1 MELYDMGVSSKNEN
15 VRVQKK
21 RKMFLVRM
29 LEIPVA
35 TTLADNTGLLRPHQ
49 TPHDHEKSLHRIDLV

>member
-1 MELYDMGVSSKNEN
+1 MKN

-21 RKMFLVRM
+21 EKMFLVRM

-35 TTLADNTGLLRPHQ
+35 TTLLADNTGLLRPHQ
-49 TPHDHEKSLHRIDLV
+49 TPHDHEKNLHRIDLV